1 MTIKTASP
9 LAVGFAGAAAALAL
23 SACAANDT
31 RSYAAEAATGNA
43 NVASAARSCFRIS
56 NIRSQKVLDNDTV
69 LFSTGLGRDDVY
81 KVDMRS
87 ACLTGALASDP
98 LILRPTG
105 ASDVV
110 CDRMDLDIGVK
121 TPIGATPCMIENVR
135 RLTSQE
141 VAAMPPRDLP

>member
-1 MTIKTASP
+1 MKIKPASP
-9 LAVGFAGAAAALAL
+9 LTLGLAGAAAALAL
-23 SACAANDT
+23 SGCAANDT
-31 RSYAAEAATGNA
+31 RSYAAEAATGDA

-56 NIRSQKVLDNDTV
+56 NIRSQKVLDKDTV

-81 KVDMRS
+81 QVDMRS

-98 LILRPTG
+98 LVLRPTG

-121 TPIGATPCMIENVR
+121 TPIGATPCMIENIR

-141 VAAMPPRDLP
+141 VAAMPIRDLP

>member
-1 MTIKTASP
+1 MHTDS
-9 LAVGFAGAAAALAL
+9 F
-23 SACAANDT
+23 
-31 RSYAAEAATGNA
+31 
-43 NVASAARSCFRIS
+43 S
-56 NIRSQKVLDNDTV
+56 NILERQRLQGGQALGQEGRLLTNDLAGNLQCRAVALFQRAAQPAGGSQCLRSKLR
-69 LFSTGLGRDDVY
+69 TGLGRDDVY
-81 KVDMRS
+81 QVDMRS

-110 CDRMDLDIGVK
+110 CDRMDMDIGVK

-135 RLTSQE
+135 RLTAQE